1 MAKNYATQPATTMRR
16 DDRGVDDQTWIKQF
30 LKTAPVGTLATV
42 YEGQPF
48 VNTNLFVYDEASH
61 SIITHTARV
70 GRTRAN
76 TEIHNKVCFSIMEMG
91 RLLPASEALEFSVE
105 YAGVVIFGTIS
116 VVEDKDEAKHLLQ
129 LIMDKYAPHL
139 AAGEDYR
146 PPVDEEA
153 SRTSV
158 FRITIDEWTG
168 KKKEVASDFP
178 GAFLYPEQ
186 PILDSNQA
194 R

>member
-1 MAKNYATQPATTMRR
+1 MARDYAKQSATHIRR
-16 DDRGVDDQTWIKQF
+16 DDRSVEDQAWIKQF
-30 LKTAPVGTLATV
+30 LKTAPIGTLATV

-48 VNTNLFVYDEASH
+48 VNTNLFYYDEASH

-76 TEIHNKVCFSIMEMG
+76 IEIHDKVCFSIMEMG

-105 YAGVVIFGTIS
+105 YAGVTIFGTMQ
-116 VVEDKDEAKHLLQ
+116 VVDDRDEAKRLLQ

-139 AAGEDYR
+139 VAGEDYR
-146 PPVDEEA
+146 PPVDEELP
-153 SRTSV
+153 RTSV
-158 FRITIDEWTG
+158 FRIAIDDWTG
-168 KKKEVASDFP
+168 KKKEVESDFP

-186 PILDSNQA
+186 PILESNRA
-194 R
+194 